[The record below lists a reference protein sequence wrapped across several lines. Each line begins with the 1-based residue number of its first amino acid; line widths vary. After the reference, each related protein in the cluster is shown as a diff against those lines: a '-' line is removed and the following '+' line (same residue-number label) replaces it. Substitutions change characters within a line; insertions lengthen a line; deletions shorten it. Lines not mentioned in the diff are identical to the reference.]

1 MIFLNPLL
9 LFALPLIAVPLL
21 IHLINQRRHQTVEWG
36 AMRFLLSA
44 KQMSKGMARFRHVLI
59 MAARMLVVAGF
70 IVAVSRPMATGWF
83 GALAGGKPE
92 TLIVLLDRS
101 ASMQQQNLQTG
112 ETKISSGLNK
122 IAGMI
127 DAYGGTKQIVL
138 VDSATNEPIV
148 VDSSETL
155 LELTRTQPTDS
166 SADIPEMM
174 QAALDYIADN
184 ETGRTDVWLCS
195 DSCRNDW
202 NAESGRWDSLRSAL
216 AEHDGIR
223 FSILNY
229 PETASGNYAIK
240 VTSARRIK
248 SKDLSELVL
257 DFEIERS
264 EELDG
269 EVEIPV
275 EVVINGARSVINAR
289 VNKSKFS
296 LTGNKISL
304 DPELGTGWGK
314 VSLPAD
320 TNASDNVYYFSF
332 ADQPVWQTV
341 IVAEDKS
348 AVEPLRI
355 VCSVSADPTEKL
367 DAVVVDP
374 NQIAEVDW
382 DQAAMVVWQA
392 KLPTGAEA
400 KQLQSFIDSGRS
412 VVFFPP
418 QQANATE
425 FSGVSWGDWKSAGAN
440 GGAGSQNI
448 GYWRNDDDVLQQ
460 TQTGTAL
467 PLDSLKVFRYCSL
480 NGNHRSLAKLD
491 DGSPLLAR
499 RESNGGSVYFCSTLP
514 TQSFSS
520 LGRNG
525 VVVFAMLH
533 RILAGSK
540 ESIGAAKQFDA
551 GALMAN
557 KTKNMKVLAGD
568 KSLAISAERPFRA
581 GVYSNESKLIALNR
595 PAAEDRSDVLAKA
608 EIKKLFEGLDFRILD
623 DQLGNEQSLASEI
636 WRSFMVL
643 MGIALIAEAL
653 LCLPPKPESI
663 EANMAPSFKRGF
675 AKEAV

>member
-44 KQMSKGMARFRHVLI
+44 KQMSKGMARFRHILI

-70 IVAVSRPMATGWF
+70 IFAVSRPMATGWM

-127 DAYGGTKQIVL
+127 DAYEGTKQIVL
-138 VDSATNEPIV
+138 IESATNEPIV

-155 LELTRTQPTDS
+155 LDLTKIQPTDS

-174 QAALDYIADN
+174 QAALDYVAEN
-184 ETGRTDVWLCS
+184 QTGRTDVWLCS

-202 NAESGRWDSLRSAL
+202 SADSGRWASLRAAL
-216 AEHDGIR
+216 AERDGVR

-229 PETASGNYAIK
+229 PETASGNYAIR
-240 VTSARRIK
+240 VTSAQRLK
-248 SKDLSELVL
+248 SKEQSELIL
-257 DFEIERS
+257 DLEIERS
-264 EELDG
+264 DELDG

-275 EVVINGARSVINAR
+275 EIVINGARSVVNAR
-289 VNKSKFS
+289 VNNSKVS

-304 DPELGTGWGK
+304 DPELETGWGK

-332 ADQPVWQTV
+332 ADQPVWKTV

-374 NQIAEVDW
+374 SQIVEVDW
-382 DQAAMVVWQA
+382 DQTAMIVWQA

-400 KQLQSFIDSGRS
+400 KQLQSFINSGRS

-418 QQANATE
+418 QQANDSE
-425 FSGVSWGDWKSAGAN
+425 FSGASWGDWKSAGSN

-448 GYWRNDDDVLQQ
+448 GYWRNDDEVLQH

-467 PLDSLKVFRYCSL
+467 PVDSLKVFRYCSL
-480 NGNHRSLAKLD
+480 NGNHRLLAKLD

-499 RESNGGSVYFCSTLP
+499 QESNGGSVYFCSTLP
-514 TQSFSS
+514 TQTFSS

-525 VVVFAMLH
+525 VVIFAMLH

-540 ESIGAAKQFDA
+540 ESIGAAKQFEA
-551 GALMAN
+551 GTLMA
-557 KTKNMKVLAGD
+557 KDAENMKVLAGD
-568 KSLAISAERPFRA
+568 KSRAISEERPFLA
-581 GVYSNESKLIALNR
+581 GVYSSEEKLIALNR

-608 EIKKLFEGLDFRILD
+608 EIETLFEGLDFRIVD
-623 DQLGNEQSLASEI
+623 DQIGNQQSLASEI
-636 WRSFMVL
+636 WRVFMVL
-643 MGIALIAEAL
+643 MGVALISEAL

-663 EANMAPSFKRGF
+663 EASMTTSLKHGF
-675 AKEAV
+675 GKEAA